1 MKQCTRFYILLR
13 IFTTSSFL
21 PIGLPRFASF
31 FVDPGVVVSVVFSP
45 LVRGVVPVRSASV
58 LGDLLT
64 VSLLSVTTDSVLLI
78 PSWVPFVNVVV

>member
-13 IFTTSSFL
+13 IFTTSFS
-21 PIGLPRFASF
+21 PIRLPRFVSF

-45 LVRGVVPVRSASV
+45 VVRGVVPVRSASV